1 VRSISSFQVGI
12 CVILNS
18 AVEESYEAAPNI
30 SFSIQIASVISFL
43 SFSTVDESS
52 SLSLFEILSSR
63 PPSSVVVV
71 VWSDIFSSSS
81 SKPRDFGND
90 MAILDIGDCCFDGN
104 DDSIVIYLPCLLLL
118 LLLLLILM
126 RSREEEEGRR
136 EKMRK

>member
-30 SFSIQIASVISFL
+30 SFSIQIASVISLL

-118 LLLLLILM
+118 LLILM